1 MTMEQIK
8 TAREMLAYIERKFFK
23 GAGLASASLLKG
35 DERRAFRLSQVDR
48 LLTERH
54 GSLPLAIYL
63 SDMFWTA
70 DEGRRLPENPNP
82 LLSLKEQQ
90 TLTDNEMNRLRLIL
104 EIAGLCHDL
113 SLHFTFNLTEAFG
126 VKNDFWVSNKQL
138 VEWLTTTEYEHVAM
152 HTAYLMKKHAISV
165 YAYGHYLPAQDEL
178 AELYSLKHQC
188 RLGYPQST
196 EIPPRDYVSIIL
208 DALLAIERH
217 WKRGERLKLKPD
229 VVILHDEIY
238 GVIPYQFD
246 KEVLQAA
253 QELFDYMEEKVS
265 GRLVLKDYD
274 YNAASWE
281 EQPESVRRTMEEVMG
296 GFAAKVREV
305 RSKYLAEG
313 WVEDHSLA
321 FSYLMEHAS
330 WCGHG
335 KWREEDE
342 AL

>member
-1 MTMEQIK
+1 ME
-8 TAREMLAYIERKFFK
+8 AR
-23 GAGLASASLLKG
+23 
-35 DERRAFRLSQVDR
+35 
-48 LLTERH
+48 
-54 GSLPLAIYL
+54 
-63 SDMFWTA
+63 
-70 DEGRRLPENPNP
+70 
-82 LLSLKEQQ
+82 
-90 TLTDNEMNRLRLIL
+90 
-104 EIAGLCHDL
+104 
-113 SLHFTFNLTEAFG
+113 
-126 VKNDFWVSNKQL
+126 
-138 VEWLTTTEYEHVAM
+138 
-152 HTAYLMKKHAISV
+152 
-165 YAYGHYLPAQDEL
+165 
-178 AELYSLKHQC
+178 
-188 RLGYPQST
+188 
-196 EIPPRDYVSIIL
+196 
-208 DALLAIERH
+208 
-217 WKRGERLKLKPD
+217 ERLKLKPD
-229 VVILHDEIY
+229 VVMLHDEIY